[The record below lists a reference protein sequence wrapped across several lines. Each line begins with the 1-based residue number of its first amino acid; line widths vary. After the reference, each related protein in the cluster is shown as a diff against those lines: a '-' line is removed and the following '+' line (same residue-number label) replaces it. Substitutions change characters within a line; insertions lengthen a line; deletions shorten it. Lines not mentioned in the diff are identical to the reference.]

1 MVVGAATL
9 STSALFVFFGNVTE
23 RRKKMEYAN
32 SFAGS
37 VAIIT
42 GGGDGIGLEL
52 ALNLVSVGQWQCN
65 PRAPLDEV

>member
-1 MVVGAATL
+1 
-9 STSALFVFFGNVTE
+9 
-23 RRKKMEYAN
+23 MEYAN
-32 SFAGS
+32 FTGS